1 MNFVSATLTAEVTIK
16 YDTLH
21 RIINLDETHHKK
33 SSEGDHGGTRSVTLT
48 NPNLS
53 RTGSR
58 YAKDSGNHVT
68 GCYGTT
74 PLEPMPPVII
84 YSTSSR
90 NEKNMKVRPQW
101 TDGLPI
107 VKGEWGLGEMT
118 AMDTQVSVRIGGGMD
133 EDLFISTVLFYKTLY
148 KDTIAP
154 KFEWDGDRIV
164 KGPIAI
170 KSDSG
175 PGRQCKSQRSIK
187 FRRDMHL
194 EGVHIFPGLPN
205 TTSCT
210 QEMDDIFQ
218 QFKGDCDTQAQEVF
232 ARKTYEKAA
241 AVEYKAK
248 EKELA
253 RERGEAIAP
262 EVEGIRVSV
271 AHLTNDDLPEIL
283 NGKPG
288 EPIDKRPFD
297 KNFTPGKI
305 FRCWMNIGWTPFT
318 RNALKH
324 KKVRHM
330 LGDGGAN
337 SEMKETLESV
347 VEQYAKLKGEIKEY
361 GINDFVFRS
370 SIQVHKKHPSTAKT
384 EEEQI
389 KTLVEGKGAFSA
401 GGQWCAMGFQLL
413 GSRALVRAQL
423 IQVQKEKEKTTKA
436 AAKKEGDRQGKIDAA
451 KKSVDLYKGE
461 PAKMKSPDWQN
472 IMKFLLPIFDKST
485 APSKVNSKVKVTAKL
500 EEIEKKN
507 GKGWVLLLEEE
518 LVRAQAAMA
527 TEVVGNQGGG
537 VDWSE
542 FHLDKGSDNEGED
555 EEVEVVAEQAA
566 V

>member
-16 YDTLH
+16 HDTLH

-33 SSEGDHGGTRSVTLT
+33 SSEGDHGGTRSTTLT
-48 NPNLS
+48 NPNLP
-53 RTGSR
+53 RTGTR

-101 TDGLPI
+101 ADGLPI
-107 VKGEWGLGEMT
+107 VKGEWGLGQMT
-118 AMDTQVSVRIGGGMD
+118 AMDTQVSVRIGGGVD

-241 AVEYKAK
+241 AIDYKAK

-271 AHLTNDDLPEIL
+271 AHLTNNDLPEIL

-347 VEQYAKLKGEIKEY
+347 TEQYAKLKGEIKEC

-384 EEEQI
+384 EEEQV

-423 IQVQKEKEKTTKA
+423 IQVQKEKKKTIQA
-436 AAKKEGDRQGKIDAA
+436 AAKKEGERQGKIDAA
-451 KKSVDLYKGE
+451 KKAVELYKGE

-542 FHLDKGSDNEGED
+542 LHLDKGSDNEGED
-555 EEVEVVAEQAA
+555 EEVEVVAEEAPI
-566 V
+566 

>member
-16 YDTLH
+16 HDTLH

-33 SSEGDHGGTRSVTLT
+33 SSEGDHGGTRSTTLT
-48 NPNLS
+48 NPNLP
-53 RTGSR
+53 RTGTR

-101 TDGLPI
+101 ADGLPI
-107 VKGEWGLGEMT
+107 VKGEWGLGQMT

-241 AVEYKAK
+241 AIEYKAK

-271 AHLTNDDLPEIL
+271 AHLTNNDLPEIL

-347 VEQYAKLKGEIKEY
+347 TEQYAKLKGEIKEC

-384 EEEQI
+384 EEEQV

-423 IQVQKEKEKTTKA
+423 IQVQKEKKKTIQA
-436 AAKKEGDRQGKIDAA
+436 AAKKEGERQGKIDAA
-451 KKSVDLYKGE
+451 KKAVELYKGE

-542 FHLDKGSDNEGED
+542 LHLDKGSDNEGED
-555 EEVEVVAEQAA
+555 EEVEVVAEEAPI
-566 V
+566 

>member
-16 YDTLH
+16 HDTLH

-33 SSEGDHGGTRSVTLT
+33 SSEGDHGGTRSTTLT
-48 NPNLS
+48 NPNLP
-53 RTGSR
+53 RTGTR

-101 TDGLPI
+101 ADGLPI
-107 VKGEWGLGEMT
+107 VKGEWGLGQMT

-241 AVEYKAK
+241 AIEYKAK

-347 VEQYAKLKGEIKEY
+347 TEQYAKLKGEIKEC

-384 EEEQI
+384 EEEQV

-423 IQVQKEKEKTTKA
+423 IQVQNEKKKTIQA
-436 AAKKEGDRQGKIDAA
+436 AAKKEGERQGKIDAA
-451 KKSVDLYKGE
+451 KKAVELYKGE

-485 APSKVNSKVKVTAKL
+485 APSKVNTKVKVTAKL

-542 FHLDKGSDNEGED
+542 LHLDKGSDNEGED
-555 EEVEVVAEQAA
+555 EEVEVVAEEAPI
-566 V
+566 

>member
-16 YDTLH
+16 HDTLH

-33 SSEGDHGGTRSVTLT
+33 SSEGDHGGTRSTTLT
-48 NPNLS
+48 NPNLP
-53 RTGSR
+53 RTGTR

-107 VKGEWGLGEMT
+107 VKGEWGLGQMT

-241 AVEYKAK
+241 AIEYKAK

-347 VEQYAKLKGEIKEY
+347 TEQYAKLKGEIKEC

-384 EEEQI
+384 EEEQV

-423 IQVQKEKEKTTKA
+423 IQVQKEKKKTIQA
-436 AAKKEGDRQGKIDAA
+436 AAKKEGERQGKIDAA
-451 KKSVDLYKGE
+451 KKAVELYKGE

-542 FHLDKGSDNEGED
+542 LHLDKGSDNEGED
-555 EEVEVVAEQAA
+555 EEVEVVAEEAPI
-566 V
+566 

>member
-1 MNFVSATLTAEVTIK
+1 
-16 YDTLH
+16 
-21 RIINLDETHHKK
+21 
-33 SSEGDHGGTRSVTLT
+33 
-48 NPNLS
+48 
-53 RTGSR
+53 
-58 YAKDSGNHVT
+58 
-68 GCYGTT
+68 
-74 PLEPMPPVII
+74 
-84 YSTSSR
+84 
-90 NEKNMKVRPQW
+90 
-101 TDGLPI
+101 
-107 VKGEWGLGEMT
+107 
-118 AMDTQVSVRIGGGMD
+118 MD

-241 AVEYKAK
+241 AIEYKAK

-271 AHLTNDDLPEIL
+271 AHLTNNDLPEIL

-347 VEQYAKLKGEIKEY
+347 TEQYAKLKGEIKEC

-384 EEEQI
+384 EEEQV

-423 IQVQKEKEKTTKA
+423 IQVQKEKKKTIQA
-436 AAKKEGDRQGKIDAA
+436 AAKKEGERQGKIDAA
-451 KKSVDLYKGE
+451 KKAVELYKGE

-542 FHLDKGSDNEGED
+542 LHLDKGSDNEGED
-555 EEVEVVAEQAA
+555 EEVEVVAEEAPI
-566 V
+566 

>member
-16 YDTLH
+16 HDTLH

-33 SSEGDHGGTRSVTLT
+33 SSEGDHGGTRSTTLT
-48 NPNLS
+48 NPNLP
-53 RTGSR
+53 RTGTR

-101 TDGLPI
+101 ADGLPI
-107 VKGEWGLGEMT
+107 VKGEWGLGQMT

-241 AVEYKAK
+241 AIEYKAK

-347 VEQYAKLKGEIKEY
+347 TEQYAKLKGEIKEC

-384 EEEQI
+384 EEEQV

-423 IQVQKEKEKTTKA
+423 IQVQKEKKKTIQA
-436 AAKKEGDRQGKIDAA
+436 AAKKEGERQGKIDAA
-451 KKSVDLYKGE
+451 KKAVELYKGE

-542 FHLDKGSDNEGED
+542 LHLDKGSDNEGED
-555 EEVEVVAEQAA
+555 EEVEVVAEEAPI
-566 V
+566 